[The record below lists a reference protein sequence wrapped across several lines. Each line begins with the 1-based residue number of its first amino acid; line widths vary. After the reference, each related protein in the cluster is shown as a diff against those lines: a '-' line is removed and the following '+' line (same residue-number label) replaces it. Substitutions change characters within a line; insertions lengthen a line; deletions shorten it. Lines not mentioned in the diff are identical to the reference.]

1 MPFYYKLRSAFINYV
16 FLLAIVGGINNFLFY
31 SYLFLKFLE
40 KDYSNANK
48 MGKSYFGPPSK
59 TKQNAK
65 KKTELLEP
73 NVKILSNVNLKEKI
87 DNYLQTITTPFF
99 FECQENKIDE
109 STLSESKN
117 NVETPF
123 NKYDKE
129 KKQDHLKPKANI
141 LLEPDVKLNDNIDN
155 DSQPLNKTLD
165 LYEFQENDL
174 EEKASKSPEYDKL
187 EEKTYTPLKA
197 VNFDCYPILTKI
209 DTNLNTDHRDYED
222 NEDFSESRDT
232 SSYVPETEIESEGG
246 EEETIIPIFKTINV
260 TCPESTLTKDEP
272 SEKPHISNIE
282 TNNSIVA
289 LSHRKNIVWDRK
301 NFCPIC
307 FVEVS
312 HFARHLERNHAD
324 ESRVKKILSFP
335 KVSNERKTLWD
346 SLRKE
351 GNFHLFREEKKVV
364 AVRRPTEA
372 QALDF
377 DDFVVCENCSGVYK
391 KKFL

>member
-1 MPFYYKLRSAFINYV
+1 
-16 FLLAIVGGINNFLFY
+16 
-31 SYLFLKFLE
+31 
-40 KDYSNANK
+40 
-48 MGKSYFGPPSK
+48 MGQSYFGPPSK

-99 FECQENKIDE
+99 FECQENKIYE

-155 DSQPLNKTLD
+155 DSQPLIKTLD

-246 EEETIIPIFKTINV
+246 EEEIIIPIFKTINV

-289 LSHRKNIVWDRK
+289 LSHRKNRVWDRK
-301 NFCPIC
+301 NFCPI
-307 FVEVS
+307 FS
-312 HFARHLERNHAD
+312 
-324 ESRVKKILSFP
+324 
-335 KVSNERKTLWD
+335 
-346 SLRKE
+346 
-351 GNFHLFREEKKVV
+351 
-364 AVRRPTEA
+364 
-372 QALDF
+372 
-377 DDFVVCENCSGVYK
+377 
-391 KKFL
+391 

>member
-1 MPFYYKLRSAFINYV
+1 MAHSS
-16 FLLAIVGGINNFLFY
+16 NN
-31 SYLFLKFLE
+31 
-40 KDYSNANK
+40 
-48 MGKSYFGPPSK
+48 MRPSDV
-59 TKQNAK
+59 A
-65 KKTELLEP
+65 
-73 NVKILSNVNLKEKI
+73 
-87 DNYLQTITTPFF
+87 TT
-99 FECQENKIDE
+99 
-109 STLSESKN
+109 LGL
-117 NVETPF
+117 TPF

-272 SEKPHISNIE
+272 SESPIFLTSKLIIPLLPFHIEKTEFGIE
-282 TNNSIVA
+282 RISVQ
-289 LSHRKNIVWDRK
+289 
-301 NFCPIC
+301 
-307 FVEVS
+307 FVS
-312 HFARHLERNHAD
+312 
-324 ESRVKKILSFP
+324 
-335 KVSNERKTLWD
+335 
-346 SLRKE
+346 
-351 GNFHLFREEKKVV
+351 
-364 AVRRPTEA
+364 
-372 QALDF
+372 
-377 DDFVVCENCSGVYK
+377 
-391 KKFL
+391 